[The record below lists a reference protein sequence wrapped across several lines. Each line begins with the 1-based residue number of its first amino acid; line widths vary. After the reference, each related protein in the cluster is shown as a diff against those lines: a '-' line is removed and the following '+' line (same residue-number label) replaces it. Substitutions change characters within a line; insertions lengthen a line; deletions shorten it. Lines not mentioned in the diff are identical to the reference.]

1 MEFPMEIWKLILCHL
16 DKDTLKQCL
25 LISDEFRAMI
35 IKSPELMRKLTVVFF
50 NDNWEAKLPFV
61 TEYGYFVRSMKFDD
75 CGFRSMKDV
84 RKILTLTPNVES
96 LVFYNCYILEAH
108 EINHMGDNEAN
119 EGQDFHEGAELNHF
133 FPNPADEEAPVIAG
147 LPAEQIVEAPVVEDP
162 PAEQIVEDAP
172 VIDGQPAEQI
182 VEDQGRVET
191 LQQQDLLDPDD
202 DEALDLKKLT
212 HLHLDSC
219 NIAEK
224 LIRNLRNCTTLR
236 SLKLTFYYQNP
247 VNFFTDFI
255 CQQSN
260 LQELFCIGWSDMV
273 FKSLFK
279 EDITRERI
287 KFKLRKF
294 TLECELSFHANFS
307 IFLRAQAA
315 HIKEL
320 ELTCYNI
327 NFHYYRLLFNNFHSL
342 QKLTLPIDWF
352 LTDDRANDIR
362 NCRISSLKELELVGS
377 NDDIATFKTII
388 DIFPNVEVLKAE
400 NLMHFSLN
408 GILEKFER
416 LRVIK
421 AENFRVET
429 MLFVN
434 LPSLKVIEAAFL
446 VPMSLSFLWENL
458 AENCVNLEQ
467 LTIKDIGHFKL
478 NESIRKEIGIIVQ
491 NLARFK
497 NLKYCEIISSPQ
509 DPMVNGDEGQNE
521 IQPPLEHAFYKVIV
535 ENFPNKTPII
545 KISHY
550 FAQHCAVLVDKLKE
564 TFSKCD
570 ILEM

>member
-84 RKILTLTPNVES
+84 RKILALTPNVES

-108 EINHMGDNEAN
+108 EINHMADNEAN
-119 EGQDFHEGAELNHF
+119 EGQDFPEAVEVINIL
-133 FPNPADEEAPVIAG
+133 PNAADEEAPVI
-147 LPAEQIVEAPVVEDP
+147 ED
-162 PAEQIVEDAP
+162 
-172 VIDGQPAEQI
+172 QPAEQI
-182 VEDQGRVET
+182 VEEAHPAEERVAT
-191 LQQQDLLDPDD
+191 VQQQDSLDPDD
-202 DEALDLKKLT
+202 DEALDLAKLT

-260 LQELFCIGWSDMV
+260 LQELFCVGWSDMV

-279 EDITRERI
+279 DDISRERI

-307 IFLRAQAA
+307 IFLRAQAPY
-315 HIKEL
+315 IKEL

-327 NFHYYRLLFNNFHSL
+327 NFHYYRLLFFNF
-342 QKLTLPIDWF
+342 QRIRKLTLPIDWF
-352 LTDDRANDIR
+352 LTDDRANDIK

-377 NDDIATFKTII
+377 NDDITTFKTII
-388 DIFPNVEVLKAE
+388 DIFPNVQVLKAE
-400 NLMHFSLN
+400 NLMYFSLH

-434 LPSLKVIEAAFL
+434 LPSLRVIETAFL

-467 LTIKDIGHFKL
+467 LIVKDIGHFKL

-497 NLKYCEIISSPQ
+497 NLKFCEIISSPQ

-535 ENFPNKTPII
+535 ENFPNKTPMIR
-545 KISHY
+545 ISHY
-550 FAQHCAVLVDKLKE
+550 FAQHCAVLVDRLKE